1 MDNGI
6 FATGDAEFIAE
17 MLQAA
22 TVKFA
27 IPQLISR
34 LTLQK
39 LEREFE
45 GVMNLILHGSL
56 RARRGS
62 PAFEGAGQDRTS
74 IRSVH
79 YAIM

>member
-6 FATGDAEFIAE
+6 FQKGDAEFMAE

-22 TVKFA
+22 TVKFG

-45 GVMNLILHGSL
+45 GVMSL
-56 RARRGS
+56 VLQGLYNRGAEATVQKARAK
-62 PAFEGAGQDRTS
+62 QDAS
-74 IRSVH
+74 
-79 YAIM
+79 A